1 VSYYVYGN
9 PDGLGAIPGGTNYP
23 GLSAIPGGRNYPGLS
38 AIPGGTNYPG
48 LSFGFGAVDFS
59 ASVVWSD
66 WLAGSKG
73 DNAAG
78 KRAADTIRAALGQ
91 LGYGPFKIGVMWGSP
106 EDKAGYTKF
115 TQQTGMPPT
124 SGMPTWWPNQASLQ
138 KLEELVKAGG
148 TPGGGPVQEFH
159 TTPAGIVSGP
169 APGAK
174 ALTAGL
180 STGTKI
186 ALAAAAAA
194 VLAGVVLLGKKKG
207 PQPTSARPPSRPST
221 AMTTMR

>member
-1 VSYYVYGN
+1 VSYYAYN
-9 PDGLGAIPGGTNYP
+9 NAEFDAIPGGANYP
-23 GLSAIPGGRNYPGLS
+23 GLSAIPGGANYPGLS
-38 AIPGGTNYPG
+38 ALPGGWNYPG
-48 LSFGFGAVDFS
+48 LGFGAVDFS
-59 ASVVWSD
+59 AAVVWSD
-66 WLAGSKG
+66 WLAGAPPKN

-78 KRAADTIRAALGQ
+78 KRAADTIRAGLGQ

-115 TQQTGMPPT
+115 AQQTGMPPT

-169 APGAK
+169 APGQK

-207 PQPTSARPPSRPST
+207 PQPTSARPPSR